1 MGKMQV
7 LFGKVYKI
15 TNFPLQLYY
24 GLGVVCEI
32 AIIFHNLLQL
42 HFDSFEIKK
51 VLVENES
58 VILRKIA

>member
-1 MGKMQV
+1 MGKMQDLQV

-15 TNFPLQLYY
+15 KNFPLQLYY
-24 GLGVVCEI
+24 VLSVVCEI

-51 VLVENES
+51 RPLLKMKV
-58 VILRKIA
+58 